1 MPIQSV
7 SANSAAGRVEVFSDS
22 AAGLELFFVLAVM
35 RYPVAANLHVDK
47 PYTEILKIIKYF
59 IN

>member
-47 PYTEILKIIKYF
+47 PYK
-59 IN
+59 